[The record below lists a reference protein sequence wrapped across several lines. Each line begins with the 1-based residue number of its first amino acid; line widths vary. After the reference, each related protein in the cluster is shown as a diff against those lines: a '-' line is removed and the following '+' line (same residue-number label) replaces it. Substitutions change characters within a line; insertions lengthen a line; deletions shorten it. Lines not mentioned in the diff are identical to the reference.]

1 MPYTVIIHPTGEEPI
16 IGEVEE
22 LPKPT
27 DLSITVNSPRRIDG
41 KELHYLTESV
51 LTVIWPIHRLNF
63 IEVCPP
69 KQKKKLLVLFE
80 SEIS

>member
-22 LPKPT
+22 LPQPT
-27 DLSITVNSPRRIDG
+27 DLSITINSPRRIDG

-51 LTVIWPIHRLNF
+51 LTVIWPISRLNF
-63 IEVCPP
+63 IEVLPT
-69 KQKKKLLVLFE
+69 KAE
-80 SEIS
+80 EEIIGFVRE